1 MNIIKLY
8 RADAA
13 LESIEPTQPDLFGV
27 AVGAVR
33 FAIDVPTEVTTALGA
48 GAPVFIGVSG
58 GRDSQALAYRVGAHL
73 DDIEHPGPRFLVHAD
88 LGRVEWRDSL
98 PVCERLAQRLGIE
111 LVVVR
116 RTAGDMM
123 DRWLSRWAGNVAR
136 YTKLECVKLILPW
149 STAAQRFCT
158 AELKSQVI
166 AREMRRRFPVGDVV
180 SAVGIRREESA
191 KRARM
196 PAWKQDERTTRKRG
210 LGHTWNPILGW
221 RRSDVNDYVRIR
233 GDELHEAY
241 RLYGSTRVS
250 CAFCVLGSEHDL
262 RASSNCADNHAIY
275 REMVALE
282 AASTFSFQSHRW
294 LGDVAPDLLDA
305 GLRARLQEAK
315 ERARARMS
323 AESRLPEHLL
333 FVKGWPTVMPTP
345 CEAALI
351 AEVRRD
357 VAAAVGLQVAH
368 TDRESVLQRYRDLMA
383 AAAAKAGVEASPSH
397 SCEGIES

>member
-1 MNIIKLY
+1 VNII
-8 RADAA
+8 RIHCNDEAVAA
-13 LESIEPTQPDLFGV
+13 SPPDLFGLMADVERFSIEVPSEV
-27 AVGAVR
+27 ANVLA
-33 FAIDVPTEVTTALGA
+33 AD
-48 GAPVFIGVSG
+48 APVFVGVSG
-58 GRDSQALAYRVGAHL
+58 GRDSQALAYRVCAHL
-73 DDIEHPGPRFLVHAD
+73 DDIGHQGRCFLVHAD

-98 PVCERLAQRLGIE
+98 PVCERLAQRLGVE
-111 LVVVR
+111 LIVVR
-116 RTAGDMM
+116 RNAGDMM
-123 DRWLSRWAGNVAR
+123 DRWLSRWTANVAR
-136 YTKLECVKLILPW
+136 YANLECVKLILPW

-166 AREMRRRFPVGDVV
+166 AREMRRRFPEGDVV

-210 LGHTWNPILGW
+210 AGHTWNPLLGW
-221 RRSDVNDYVRIR
+221 RRGDVNDYVRIR

-262 RASSNCADNHAIY
+262 RASSNCTDNQAIY

-282 AASTFSFQSHRW
+282 ATSTFSFQSHRW

-315 ERARARMS
+315 ERAQLRMS
-323 AESRLPEHLL
+323 AEVRLPEHLP
-333 FVKGWPTVMPTP
+333 FVKGWPTVLPTP
-345 CEAALI
+345 GEAALI
-351 AEVRRD
+351 ARVRRD
-357 VAAAVGLQVAH
+357 VAQAVGLQVHH
-368 TDRESVLQRYRDLMA
+368 TDRDAVLVRYRELMRVARAKVVANDLPLHT
-383 AAAAKAGVEASPSH
+383 E
-397 SCEGIES
+397 EGLQT

>member
-1 MNIIKLY
+1 MNIINLY
-8 RADAA
+8 CVG
-13 LESIEPTQPDLFGV
+13 ESAEPRPPDLFGV
-27 AVGAVR
+27 DTGARR
-33 FAIDVPTEVTTALGA
+33 FAIDVPTEVTSALGA
-48 GAPVFIGVSG
+48 GAPAFIGISG
-58 GRDSQALAYRVGAHL
+58 GRDSQALAYRVCAHL
-73 DDIEHPGPRFLVHAD
+73 DEIEHPGPRFLVHAD

-98 PVCERLAQRLGIE
+98 PVCERLAQRLGVE

-116 RTAGDMM
+116 RNAGDMM
-123 DRWLSRWAGNVAR
+123 DRWLSRWAANVAR
-136 YTKLECVKLILPW
+136 YANLECVKLILPW

-158 AELKSQVI
+158 SELKSQVI
-166 AREMRRRFPVGDVV
+166 ARELRRRFPQGDVV

-191 KRARM
+191 KRASM
-196 PAWKQDERTTRKRG
+196 PAWKQDERTTRKG
-210 LGHTWNPILGW
+210 GVGHTWNPILGW

-262 RASSNCADNHAIY
+262 RASSNCADNRAIY

-282 AASTFSFQSHRW
+282 ATSTFSFQSHRW

-315 ERARARMS
+315 ERAGLRMS
-323 AESRLPEHLL
+323 AEARLPEHLL
-333 FVKGWPTVMPTP
+333 FVKGWPTVLPTP
-345 CEAALI
+345 VEAALI

-357 VAAAVGLQVAH
+357 VAQAVGLQVQH
-368 TDRESVLQRYRDLMA
+368 TNRDAVLVRYRELMT
-383 AAAAKAGVEASPSH
+383 AAKAKAAANTLPLHTE
-397 SCEGIES
+397 EGMQT

>member
-1 MNIIKLY
+1 MNII
-8 RADAA
+8 RIHCSDEAVAA
-13 LESIEPTQPDLFGV
+13 SPPDLFGLMADVERFSIEVPAEV
-27 AVGAVR
+27 AN
-33 FAIDVPTEVTTALGA
+33 ILGA
-48 GAPVFIGVSG
+48 GAPVFVGVSG
-58 GRDSQALAYRVGAHL
+58 GRDSQALAYRVCAHL
-73 DDIEHPGPRFLVHAD
+73 DDIGHQGRRILIYAD
-88 LGRVEWRDSL
+88 LGRVDWRDSL
-98 PVCERLAQRLGIE
+98 PVCERLAQRLGVE

-116 RTAGDMM
+116 RNAGDMM
-123 DRWLSRWAGNVAR
+123 DRWLSRWAANVAR
-136 YTKLECVKLILPW
+136 YANLECVKLILPW

-166 AREMRRRFPVGDVV
+166 AREMRRRFPEGDVV

-196 PAWKQDERTTRKRG
+196 PAWKQDERTTRRRG
-210 LGHTWNPILGW
+210 AGHTWNPLLGW
-221 RRSDVNDYVRIR
+221 RRGDVNDYVRIR

-282 AASTFSFQSHRW
+282 ATSTFSFQSHRW

-315 ERARARMS
+315 ERARLRIS
-323 AESRLPEHLL
+323 AEARLPEHLL
-333 FVKGWPTVMPTP
+333 FVKGWPTVLPTP
-345 CEAALI
+345 GEAALI

-357 VAAAVGLQVAH
+357 VAQAVGLQVHH
-368 TDRESVLQRYRDLMA
+368 TDRDAVLVRYRELMTLA
-383 AAAAKAGVEASPSH
+383 RAKAVANDLPLHTE
-397 SCEGIES
+397 EGLQT